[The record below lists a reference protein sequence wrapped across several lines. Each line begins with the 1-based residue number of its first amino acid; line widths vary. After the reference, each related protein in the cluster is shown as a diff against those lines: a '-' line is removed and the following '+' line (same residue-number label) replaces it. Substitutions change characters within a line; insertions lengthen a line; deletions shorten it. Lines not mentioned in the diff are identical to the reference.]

1 MMSFRLILILAVI
14 PALMQTACRRD
25 SSADG
30 AAEKE
35 ATTRSARPDYR
46 HLPRVAG
53 KKDMNVLLVSVDTT
67 RADYLACYGHEK
79 VKTPHIDR
87 FAAEGA
93 RFEWCISSAP
103 LTLVSHSTMLTGSFQ
118 YVHGARDNGMFELS
132 DANVS
137 VAELFKE
144 AGYKTGAEVATV
156 ILDPK
161 YGLTQGFDVY
171 GKVVDQRELAKLR
184 EFGDLDAQDAGEKE
198 LALSQELDRKAGD
211 ITDSGI
217 AHLREYAGNG
227 KPFFLF
233 LHYYD
238 PHWPHEAPEEIT
250 KQYDDPYLG
259 EITYFDQQFGRL
271 LAEVESLG
279 LAEDTLVI
287 LVSDHGEGK
296 GQHGE
301 YTHSCFLYDSTLH
314 VPCIMRCKGTIP
326 AGLVVKSQVRLVD
339 LAPTILEFVGLQ
351 DRQSPQMQG
360 VSLLPMLADP
370 SLDLKLAAYADT
382 ISPKTMY
389 NYSPLRTIRTADW
402 KYILAPRPELYHVE
416 QDRLELFNL
425 ATSDAD
431 RAIRMRQAMWDFIA
445 DSPVAPGGTRVGMQN
460 ADAATLDQLRALGY
474 VCSMTDL
481 TDFSSGSELDHF
493 EPSGPNPHDFV
504 ESIELLSSALGS
516 LRFARYDNAERQFRR
531 FLSMNPGHALA
542 LSSLGT
548 ALIAQDKWEEAAEV
562 YRQSVEAQSE
572 ASDEYR
578 KLGLVFMQL
587 GKFADAESCLSK
599 GLALAPGD
607 FSIKLNLASVFSM
620 QGRHDE
626 ALRLLS
632 EAQEASPKEPTIRY
646 QKGVVHLRMQK
657 TDDAIAAFKEAL
669 GLDPKLMR
677 AHAAIAIALRDAGR
691 VDEALD
697 YLNLRIEENP
707 RQAILHFQ
715 KAMCLSAKGDTEAAG
730 SAIDHLVTIDPEN
743 PEAHV
748 VQATSLLSRGRT
760 KDAIAAFRKAIVLG
774 PDATTPRLKL
784 AGALEVDGQL
794 DEALKVLEEVIAKW
808 PDQCEAF
815 RNASNIAGRI
825 NNESRAI
832 EILQSA
838 MKTCEQNP
846 NVLNDLAWRLATSKQ
861 SQLRDGPRAVELA
874 RKASAITEDDNPF
887 FLDTLGA
894 AYAEAGDFEKA
905 LSSARRARQIAAE
918 HNMKDVDA
926 DIATRISLYESRKP
940 FRE

>member
-1 MMSFRLILILAVI
+1 MPGVDAASTAKPRRYCMKSLRLFLMF
-14 PALMQTACRRD
+14 ALLVAASQAACRRD
-25 SSADG
+25 SSSDAT
-30 AAEKE
+30 AEDE
-35 ATTRSARPDYR
+35 PAVRAARPDYS
-46 HLPRVAG
+46 HLPRLTG
-53 KKDMNVLLVSVDTT
+53 EKNMNILLVSVDTT
-67 RADYLACYGHEK
+67 RADYLACYGHET

-137 VAELFKE
+137 LPELFKE

-161 YGLTQGFDVY
+161 YGLTQGFDSY

-184 EFGDLDAQDAGEKE
+184 EFGDFDLRDAGEK
-198 LALSQELDRKAGD
+198 ALTPTEELDRKAAD

-217 AHLREYAGNG
+217 RHLQEYAGSG

-271 LAEVESLG
+271 LAEVDRLN
-279 LAEDTLVI
+279 LAENTLVI

-314 VPCIMRCKGTIP
+314 VPCILRCKGTIP

-351 DRQSPQMQG
+351 DKRTPQMQG
-360 VSLLPMLADP
+360 ESLLPMLADP
-370 SLDLKLAAYADT
+370 ELDLNLAAYADT

-389 NYSPLRTIRTADW
+389 NYSPLRTLRTAEW
-402 KYILAPRPELYHVE
+402 KYILAPRPELYHIDK
-416 QDRLELFNL
+416 DRLELFNL
-425 ATSDAD
+425 ATADAD
-431 RAIRMRQAMWDFIA
+431 RAIRMRQQLWDFVS
-445 DSPVAPGGTRVGMQN
+445 DSPPAPGGTRVGMQD
-460 ADAATLDQLRALGY
+460 ADEATLDQLRALGY
-474 VCSMTDL
+474 VCSMSDL
-481 TDFSSGSELDHF
+481 SDFSSGSELDHF
-493 EPSGPNPHDFV
+493 EPTGPNPHDFV

-548 ALIAQDKWEEAAEV
+548 ALVAQKKWDEAADA
-562 YRQSVEAQSE
+562 YRQSIEAQPE

-578 KLGLVFMQL
+578 KLGLVYMQL
-587 GKFADAESCLSK
+587 GRFSESEKYLK
-599 GLALAPGD
+599 QGLMLAPKD

-620 QGRHDE
+620 QGRNED
-626 ALRLLS
+626 ALKLLIES
-632 EAQEASPKEPTIRY
+632 QEASPKEPTIRY
-646 QKGVVHLRMQK
+646 QKGVVYLRMRE
-657 TDDAIAAFKEAL
+657 TESAIAAFNEAIE
-669 GLDPKLMR
+669 LDADMMR
-677 AHAAIAIALRDAGR
+677 AHAAIAIALREADR
-691 VDEALD
+691 MDEAMD
-697 YLNLRIEENP
+697 YLASQIEAHP
-707 RQAILHFQ
+707 KQPILHFQ
-715 KAMCLSAKGDTEAAG
+715 KAMCLSAKGDYEAAG
-730 SAIDHLVTIDPEN
+730 SVIDHLVTIDSEN

-748 VQATSLLSRGRT
+748 VQATSLLARGRT
-760 KDAIAAFRKAIVLG
+760 ADAIGAFRKAIELG
-774 PDATTPRLKL
+774 PEATTPRLKL
-784 AGALEVDGQL
+784 AGALELSGEL
-794 DEALKVLEEVIAKW
+794 DEALTVLEEVTEKW
-808 PDQCEAF
+808 
-815 RNASNIAGRI
+815 
-825 NNESRAI
+825 
-832 EILQSA
+832 
-838 MKTCEQNP
+838 
-846 NVLNDLAWRLATSKQ
+846 
-861 SQLRDGPRAVELA
+861 
-874 RKASAITEDDNPF
+874 
-887 FLDTLGA
+887 
-894 AYAEAGDFEKA
+894 
-905 LSSARRARQIAAE
+905 
-918 HNMKDVDA
+918 A
-926 DIATRISLYESRKP
+926 D
-940 FRE
+940 